1 MIFSVSLPWRGGWGG
16 SITAI
21 LLWLC
26 LTLQLLAVI
35 TTISAERIQPY
46 DVLGIHRRATNQE
59 IRKAYKSK
67 VKQWHPDKNEQDPE
81 AQAKFVEINAA
92 YELLSDPDRRRGYDN
107 HGITEDSP
115 NFRQVWQ
122 NFFL

>member
-1 MIFSVSLPWRGGWGG
+1 MIFSGNRCGWGLQWPAPV
-16 SITAI
+16 TAI

-26 LTLQLLAVI
+26 LLQVLTVI
-35 TTISAERIQPY
+35 TTISALRLQPY
-46 DVLGIHRRATNQE
+46 EVLGVHRRATNQE

-115 NFRQVWQ
+115 NFRKV
-122 NFFL
+122 